1 MAGGCRSG
9 QNERVAGE
17 VGKLVEAVA
26 AWTAVS
32 VLLAALFYWLRP
44 KIPTRRMVVVVRAGD
59 RRRIVAVSGR
69 RRAFGSPDRVVAEID
84 PQSRLI
90 TLPQRR
96 VPTADTGAPIIF
108 SGRLRYEIADS
119 DKAAGAAEPIA
130 VALGDGIVAAVDEKL
145 RDLPVGQAVRL
156 REETARRLTEALT
169 TVRVYGLSVTE
180 IELTTFMAA
189 AIAG

>member
-1 MAGGCRSG
+1 MARDRGSG

-17 VGKLVEAVA
+17 VGKVVAAVA
-26 AWTAVS
+26 AWTAAS
-32 VLLAALFYWLRP
+32 VLLAAFFYWLRP
-44 KIPTRRMVVVVRAGD
+44 KIPTRRMVVVVRAGA
-59 RRRIVAVSGR
+59 RRRIVAVSGP

-96 VPTADTGAPIIF
+96 VPTADTAAPIVF

-119 DKAAGAAEPIA
+119 DKAARAAEPIA
-130 VALGDGIVAAVDEKL
+130 VALGDAIIAAVDEKL
-145 RDLPVGQAVRL
+145 RDLPLGQAVRL

-169 TVRVYGLSVTE
+169 TVRVHGITVTE

-189 AIAG
+189 AVVG